1 MPISNELFLSIL
13 AMDAYNC
20 GYNATVGEALTGLP
34 GNQIGNATICRD
46 INLPEGSQSA
56 SFYAQAY
63 TWNGRTI
70 ISYRGTDGLLFNS
83 VPTDI
88 PDWGIWFADN
98 YNTGQARLA
107 ADFYRLVAQTVT
119 PSTIETTGHSLG
131 GALAG
136 FVASLYGRK
145 GTLFDN
151 IGFEGAVNRLLTETG
166 TTAEETAGLQA
177 AREFYFGSTATC
189 STCGPG
195 STSPKIR

>member
-1 MPISNELFLSIL
+1 
-13 AMDAYNC
+13 MDAYNC

-34 GNQIGNATICRD
+34 GNQIGNATIRRD

>member
-34 GNQIGNATICRD
+34 GNQIGNATIRRD

-98 YNTGQARLA
+98 YK
-107 ADFYRLVAQTVT
+107 
-119 PSTIETTGHSLG
+119 H
-131 GALAG
+131 
-136 FVASLYGRK
+136 
-145 GTLFDN
+145 
-151 IGFEGAVNRLLTETG
+151 
-166 TTAEETAGLQA
+166 
-177 AREFYFGSTATC
+177 
-189 STCGPG
+189 GPG
-195 STSPKIR
+195 PPRGGLLPVGGSNRHAVDHRDDRPLPRRRPGGFRRE